1 MPHPDERGKIFCQDL
16 HGQDPDSAKHCMDI
30 EANELIMVT
39 KRGKVGWTFGKVSKF
54 SLHLSICNSVAG
66 EPVQKRMC

>member
-1 MPHPDERGKIFCQDL
+1 
-16 HGQDPDSAKHCMDI
+16 MDI

>member
-1 MPHPDERGKIFCQDL
+1 
-16 HGQDPDSAKHCMDI
+16 MDI

-54 SLHLSICNSVAG
+54 SLHLSMCNSVAG